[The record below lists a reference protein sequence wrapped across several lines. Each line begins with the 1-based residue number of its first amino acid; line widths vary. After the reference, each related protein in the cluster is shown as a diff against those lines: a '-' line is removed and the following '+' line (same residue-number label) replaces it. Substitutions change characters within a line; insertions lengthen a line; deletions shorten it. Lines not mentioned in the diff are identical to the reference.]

1 MELKQ
6 LRDKIDQI
14 DQQIV
19 KLLNERYHCAKAI
32 GSVKQQQNQPVYV
45 PEREKRVL
53 DMVCSLNQ
61 ECGGIVKPET
71 LRAVYREIMSGAISL
86 ESPIKVS
93 FLGPRGTFSHEAA
106 IQRFG
111 RSVEFVEALSIGAAF
126 LDVET
131 GRADYAC
138 VPVENSTEGAVSY
151 TLDTL
156 VHSRSEIC
164 AEMNVAVHHNLLARC
179 PKEKIT
185 KIYSHEQIFGQ
196 CRNYLAANFPKAEQV
211 IVSSS
216 ARAAKLA
223 AEEPNTGV
231 VAGLVAAE
239 VFQLHVL
246 ERNIEDFAHNTTR
259 FFVIS
264 RQKTEPTGDDK
275 TSVCFSV
282 NDRVGALHDVLKPF
296 KAGNIMMTMIESRPM
311 KTNNWEYCFFVD
323 VLGHQHDPSI
333 QKCFAEVSE
342 NCRMFKILGSYPRSP
357 SE

>member
-1 MELKQ
+1 MGINQ
-6 LRDKIDQI
+6 LRDKIDQL

-19 KLLNERYHCAKAI
+19 KLINERYQHVKGIGAI
-32 GSVKQQQNQPVYV
+32 KQAENQPIYV

-53 DMVCSLNQ
+53 DMVCAINEEYAGL
-61 ECGGIVKPET
+61 VKPET
-71 LRAVYREIMSGAISL
+71 LRAIYREIMSGAINL

-111 RSVEFVEALSIGAAF
+111 TSVDFIEALSIKAAF

-156 VHSRSEIC
+156 VNSHAEIC

-179 PKEKIT
+179 AKEKIN

-196 CRNYLAANFPKAEQV
+196 CRNYLATNFPKVEQV
-211 IVSSS
+211 VVSSS
-216 ARAAKLA
+216 ARAAKMA
-223 AEEPNTGV
+223 ADEPNAGV
-231 VAGLVAAE
+231 IAGLVAAE
-239 VFQLHVL
+239 VFQLYVL
-246 ERNIEDFAHNTTR
+246 ERNIEDFSHNNTR

-275 TSVCFSV
+275 TSICFSV
-282 NDRVGALHDVLKPF
+282 NDRVGVLHDVLKPF
-296 KAGNIMMTMIESRPM
+296 KTGNIMMTMIESRPM

-323 VLGHQHDPSI
+323 VLGHQCDPAI
-333 QKCFAEVSE
+333 KACFAEVSE
-342 NCRMFKILGSYPRSP
+342 NCRMFKILGSYPRNSA
-357 SE
+357 E